1 MLNDLQTLEE
11 ELIEKF
17 KQLDLA
23 TKQRLIAQVEDV
35 SASQSDFEIWLKKVE
50 AFEKRLAPKVPFLD
64 AVEAVRQI
72 REESDDDLSGG

>member
-1 MLNDLQTLEE
+1 MLNDLQSLEE
-11 ELIEKF
+11 ALIEKF

-35 SASQSDFEIWLKKVE
+35 SPSQSNFEVWLQKVE
-50 AFEKRLAPKVPFLD
+50 AFEKCLTPKVPFLD

-72 REESDDDLSGG
+72 REESRHLY